1 MYTFRHRIL
10 YLFLSTTFMI
20 SCNQKPV
27 QQSAASVQTIQPN
40 EVATILQKEKA
51 LLVDVRT
58 PEEIAA
64 GVITGTTLFADIK
77 APDFETK
84 IAALDKSKAYIVYCR
99 SGVRSKEAAEY
110 MRRKGF
116 TRVYNLE
123 GGILR
128 WPSPL
133 TPPQPQQ

>member
-1 MYTFRHRIL
+1 MYTFRHWIL
-10 YLFLSTTFMI
+10 FLFLSAPFMVG
-20 SCNQKPV
+20 CNQKPA
-27 QQSAASVQTIQPN
+27 QQLAASVQTIQPN
-40 EVATILQKEKA
+40 EVAAILQKEKA
-51 LLVDVRT
+51 LWVDVRT

-77 APDFETK
+77 APDFEAK
-84 IAALDKSKAYIVYCR
+84 IAALDKSKAYIMYCR
-99 SGVRSKEAAEY
+99 SGVRSSQAAEY
-110 MRRKGF
+110 MRSKGF

-128 WPSPL
+128 WPAPL

>member
-1 MYTFRHRIL
+1 MCTSRHWIL
-10 YLFLSTTFMI
+10 NLFWSALLMLG
-20 SCNQKPV
+20 CNQKPA

-40 EVATILQKEKA
+40 EVATIVQKEKA

-64 GVITGTTLFADIK
+64 GVINGTTLFADIK

-99 SGVRSKEAAEY
+99 SGVRSSEAAEY